1 MLIAFK
7 LLGSIALLMYGMKV
21 MSEAL
26 QKMAGPQ
33 LRHLLGAM
41 TTNRFTGVATGA
53 LVTVAVQSSA
63 ATTVMTVSFVNAAL
77 LTLSQAISII
87 MGANIGTTLSA
98 WIMSAGF
105 SFDVTNLVWP
115 VFLLAIVLIQLGRH
129 RYLGDFLF
137 GISFLLFALGM
148 LRLTGVEMDLAHND
162 SVVRFFDSF
171 DSGNYLTILLFLLVG
186 TILTFIAQSSAAI
199 MAITMVLCS
208 TGVIDIFQGIALV
221 MGENIGTTLTAN
233 IAALSANTQARR
245 AAAAHLLFNVFG
257 VFWVLCCFY
266 PFVRLVCRIVGMD
279 PGADTQ
285 EPAQLTFALAT
296 FHTAFNVTNT
306 MILIWFIPQIEKLVC
321 KLIKPKQSEEDE
333 EFRLKFIRG
342 GLMKTPEIS
351 VLQAQKEIAVFGERM
366 MKMSEMVRDLYRTTD
381 EAEFKKIFERIQKY
395 EQISDNMENEIGKYL
410 GQVGDAHLSDDTKEK
425 IRAMLRQIGELESI
439 GDAGYN
445 MARVI
450 RRKHEANID
459 FTEQQED
466 GIKEM
471 LSLAQQASERMLEML
486 NGRREDFDFQPSE
499 DIEAQI
505 NDCRDRLKEENM
517 RNIDERVY
525 SYDSGSIYMDLVNEA
540 EKAGDYII
548 NVVEARLGASHRE
561 TEKMTE

>member
-1 MLIAFK
+1 MLIALK

-115 VFLLAIVLIQLGRH
+115 VFLIAIVLIQLGKH

-137 GISFLLFALGM
+137 GLSFLLFALGM
-148 LRLTGVEMDLAHND
+148 LRVTGVEMDLAHNTA
-162 SVVRFFDSF
+162 VVNFFNSF
-171 DSGNYLTILLFLLVG
+171 DSGSYLTILLFLLVG

-208 TGVIDIFQGIALV
+208 TGVIDIYQGIALV
-221 MGENIGTTLTAN
+221 MGENIGTTLTAT

-257 VFWVLCCFY
+257 VVWILCCFF

-279 PGADTQ
+279 PSAEMQ
-285 EPAQLTFALAT
+285 EPAHLTFALAT
-296 FHTAFNVTNT
+296 FHTLFNVTNT
-306 MILIWFIPQIEKLVC
+306 LILIWFIPQIEKIVC
-321 KLIKPKQSEEDE
+321 KLIKPKKSEEEE
-333 EFRLKFIRG
+333 EFRLTYIKSGI
-342 GLMKTPEIS
+342 MKTPEIS

-366 MKMSEMVRDLYRTTD
+366 MKMSEMVRDLYRTED
-381 EAEFKKIFERIQKY
+381 ETEFKKIFERIQKY

-410 GQVGDAHLSDDTKEK
+410 GQVGEAHLSDDTKEK

-450 RRKHEANID
+450 RRKHEAKIEFN
-459 FTEQQED
+459 EKQED
-466 GIKEM
+466 GIKRM
-471 LSLAQQASERMLEML
+471 LALAQKAGERMLEML
-486 NGRREDFDFQPSE
+486 NGRREDFDFRPSE
-499 DIEAQI
+499 EIEAQI
-505 NDCRDRLKEENM
+505 NECRDSLKEQNM
-517 RNIDERVY
+517 RDIDDHVY
-525 SYDSGSIYMDLVNEA
+525 SYDSGSIYMDLINEA

-548 NVVEARLGASHRE
+548 NVVEARLGTSHRLSE
-561 TEKMTE
+561 QMAY

>member
-1 MLIAFK
+1 MLIALK

-115 VFLLAIVLIQLGRH
+115 VFLIAIVLIQLGKH

-137 GISFLLFALGM
+137 GLSFLLFALGM
-148 LRLTGVEMDLAHND
+148 LRVTGVEMDLAHNTA
-162 SVVRFFDSF
+162 VVNFFNSF
-171 DSGNYLTILLFLLVG
+171 DSSSYLTILLFLLVG

-208 TGVIDIFQGIALV
+208 TGVIDIYQGIALV

-257 VFWVLCCFY
+257 VVWILCCFF

-279 PGADTQ
+279 PNAEMQ

-296 FHTAFNVTNT
+296 FHTLFNVTNT
-306 MILIWFIPQIEKLVC
+306 LILIWFIPQIEKIVC
-321 KLIKPKQSEEDE
+321 KLIKPRKSEEEE
-333 EFRLKFIRG
+333 EFRLTYIKG
-342 GLMKTPEIS
+342 GIMKTPEIS
-351 VLQAQKEIAVFGERM
+351 VLQAQKEIAIFGERM
-366 MKMSEMVRDLYRTTD
+366 MKMSEMVRDLYRTED

-410 GQVGDAHLSDDTKEK
+410 GQVGEAHLSDDTKEK

-439 GDAGYN
+439 GDSGYN

-450 RRKHEANID
+450 RRKHEAKID

-466 GIKEM
+466 GIKKM
-471 LSLAQQASERMLEML
+471 LALAQKAGERMLEML
-486 NGRREDFDFQPSE
+486 NGRREDFDFRPSE
-499 DIEAQI
+499 EIESQI
-505 NDCRDRLKEENM
+505 NECRDALKEQNM
-517 RNIDERVY
+517 RNIDDHVY
-525 SYDSGSIYMDLVNEA
+525 SYDSGSIYMDLINEA

-548 NVVEARLGASHRE
+548 NVVEARLGTSHRLSE
-561 TEKMTE
+561 QRVY

>member
-1 MLIAFK
+1 MLIALK

-115 VFLLAIVLIQLGRH
+115 VFLIAIVLIQLGKH

-137 GISFLLFALGM
+137 GLSFLLFALGM
-148 LRLTGVEMDLAHND
+148 LRVTGVEMDLAHNTA
-162 SVVRFFDSF
+162 VVNFFNSF
-171 DSGNYLTILLFLLVG
+171 DSSSYLTILLFLLVG
-186 TILTFIAQSSAAI
+186 TVLTFIAQSSAAI

-257 VFWVLCCFY
+257 VVWILCCFF

-279 PGADTQ
+279 PNAEMQ

-296 FHTAFNVTNT
+296 FHTLFNVTNT
-306 MILIWFIPQIEKLVC
+306 LILIWFIPQIEKIVC
-321 KLIKPKQSEEDE
+321 KLIKPRKSEEEE
-333 EFRLKFIRG
+333 EFRLTYIKG
-342 GLMKTPEIS
+342 GIMKTPEIS

-366 MKMSEMVRDLYRTTD
+366 MKMSEMVRDLYRTED

-410 GQVGDAHLSDDTKEK
+410 GQVGEAHLSDDTKEK

-439 GDAGYN
+439 GDSGYN

-450 RRKHEANID
+450 RRKHEAKID
-459 FTEQQED
+459 FNEQQED
-466 GIKEM
+466 GIKKM
-471 LSLAQQASERMLEML
+471 LALAQKAGERMLEML
-486 NGRREDFDFQPSE
+486 NGRREDFDFRPSE
-499 DIEAQI
+499 EIESQI
-505 NDCRDRLKEENM
+505 NECRDALKEQNM
-517 RNIDERVY
+517 RNIDDHVY
-525 SYDSGSIYMDLVNEA
+525 SYDSGSIYMDLINEA

-548 NVVEARLGASHRE
+548 NVVEARLGTSHRLSE
-561 TEKMTE
+561 QRVY

>member
-115 VFLLAIVLIQLGRH
+115 VFLIAIVLIQLGKH

-137 GISFLLFALGM
+137 GLSFLLFALGM
-148 LRLTGVEMDLAHND
+148 LRVTGVEMDLAHNTA
-162 SVVRFFDSF
+162 VVNFFNSF
-171 DSGNYLTILLFLLVG
+171 DSGSYLTILLFLLVG

-257 VFWVLCCFY
+257 VVWILCCFY

-279 PGADTQ
+279 PNAEMQ

-296 FHTAFNVTNT
+296 FHTLFNVTNT
-306 MILIWFIPQIEKLVC
+306 LILIWFIPQIEKIVC
-321 KLIKPKQSEEDE
+321 KLIKPKKSEEEE
-333 EFRLKFIRG
+333 EFRLTYIKG
-342 GLMKTPEIS
+342 GIMKTPEIS

-366 MKMSEMVRDLYRTTD
+366 MKMSEMVRDLYRTED
-381 EAEFKKIFERIQKY
+381 ETEFKKIFERIQKY

-410 GQVGDAHLSDDTKEK
+410 GQVGEAHLSDDTKEK

-450 RRKHEANID
+450 RRKHEAKIN
-459 FTEQQED
+459 FNEQQED
-466 GIKEM
+466 GIKKM
-471 LSLAQQASERMLEML
+471 LALAQKAGERMLEML
-486 NGRREDFDFQPSE
+486 NGRREDFDFRPSE
-499 DIEAQI
+499 EIEAQI
-505 NDCRDRLKEENM
+505 NECRDALKEQNM
-517 RNIDERVY
+517 RNIDDRVY
-525 SYDSGSIYMDLVNEA
+525 SYDSGSIYMDLINEA

-548 NVVEARLGASHRE
+548 NVVEARLGTSHRL
-561 TEKMTE
+561 TEQRVY